1 MKKRIL
7 SAVFALLVMLTIPGV
22 TAFAMED
29 EGRAS
34 DYFSYTDVRCYAE
47 GGGLILIEVDVTAV
61 RTMDELGASGVT
73 IYEKQSD
80 GSFDEV
86 HTFYSTSTPGM
97 TTTNSAF
104 YSGDL
109 YYQGVSGRQYYATC
123 TYYARLGNT
132 AGAKSYSSLIIT
144 A

>member
-7 SAVFALLVMLTIPGV
+7 SSIFALLVMLTIPGV

-34 DYFSYTDVRCYAE
+34 DYFGYTDVRCYAE

-61 RTMDELGASGVT
+61 RTMDELGASAVA

-80 GSFDEV
+80 GSYDEV
-86 HTFYSTSTPGM
+86 HCFYSNTTPGM
-97 TTTNSAF
+97 TRSNTAF

-109 YYQGVSGRQYYATC
+109 YYQDVSGRQYYAVC
-123 TYYARLGNT
+123 TYYAKLGNT
-132 AGAKSYSSLIIT
+132 SASRSYSSFIIT